1 MHMLIVHADKLTLAQ
16 WEHELLGDILARNWD
31 GTHRDR
37 LRDTHDNPLYW
48 TDEDYRCDYVTPTD
62 LIARHL
68 DKTPNVA

>member
-1 MHMLIVHADKLTLAQ
+1 MRIMHAEDKVLAS
-16 WEHELLGDILARNWD
+16 WEPELLGDILAKHWD

-37 LRDTHDNPLYW
+37 VRDTHDNPLYW
-48 TDEDYRCDYVTPTD
+48 TDEDYRCGYIRTPD

>member
-1 MHMLIVHADKLTLAQ
+1 MQTIYDINNLPMAQ

-37 LRDTHDNPLYW
+37 VRDTHDNPLYW
-48 TDEDYRCDYVTPTD
+48 TEEDYQCGNITTPD
-62 LIARHL
+62 LIAQHL